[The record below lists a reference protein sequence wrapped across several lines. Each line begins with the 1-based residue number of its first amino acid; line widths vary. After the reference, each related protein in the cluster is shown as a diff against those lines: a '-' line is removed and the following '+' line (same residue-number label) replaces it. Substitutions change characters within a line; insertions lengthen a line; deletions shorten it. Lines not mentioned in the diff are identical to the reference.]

1 MMACKHCSDIFSK
14 EGALKPAAISRED
27 QGIESDDEKDSLKK
41 QLREME
47 LELAQTKLQ
56 LVEAKCKI
64 QVGDS
69 IRGLGYFR
77 TLEYTYLAQ
86 NHRCYNKYIFLPK
99 IVSCTVR
106 CLSLFLNTDINT

>member
-1 MMACKHCSDIFSK
+1 MSTGSISIKIKSHVASGNDLCGGIEFDVVCFSWTFQGKMMACKHCSDIFSK
-14 EGALKPAAISRED
+14 EGTLKPAAVNRED
-27 QGIESDDEKDSLKK
+27 QGVESDDEKDSLKK

-69 IRGLGYFR
+69 IKARR
-77 TLEYTYLAQ
+77 
-86 NHRCYNKYIFLPK
+86 K
-99 IVSCTVR
+99 
-106 CLSLFLNTDINT
+106 

>member
-14 EGALKPAAISRED
+14 EGAVQPAGSPCED
-27 QGIESDDEKDSLKK
+27 RGAESDDEKDSLKK

-64 QVGDS
+64 QVGDL
-69 IRGLGYFR
+69 IKGQG
-77 TLEYTYLAQ
+77 E
-86 NHRCYNKYIFLPK
+86 K
-99 IVSCTVR
+99 
-106 CLSLFLNTDINT
+106 